1 MFFIKGLFN
10 GFCFLWR
17 FKGFSHFKIRF
28 NVKIFFEILFN
39 LKDPFETN
47 LEINLA
53 FLNAI

>member
-1 MFFIKGLFN
+1 MDFV
-10 GFCFLWR
+10 FLWR
-17 FKGFSHFKIRF
+17 FKGFSRFKIRF
-28 NVKIFFEILFN
+28 NVKSFFEILFN